1 MVRTENI
8 NTMAQRVEGVN
19 GQNSVINCLHWTGL
33 NQESVAMFRIIITT
47 DEYHEA
53 QRVSSAFLVW
63 HIEYRTRAD
72 AANAA
77 ARLSSEFS
85 IPDSP
90 TRYITTTRIIEVDHA

>member
-1 MVRTENI
+1 MVRTGNK
-8 NTMAQRVEGVN
+8 NTMAQLVGSVN
-19 GQNSVINCLHWTGL
+19 DQNSVINCFSLTGP
-33 NQESVAMFRIIITT
+33 NQEKRGMFRIIITT
-47 DEYHEA
+47 DEYHET

-63 HIEYRTRAD
+63 HIEYSTQAD

-90 TRYITTTRIIEVDHA
+90 TRYITTARIFEVGHA

>member
-1 MVRTENI
+1 MVRTGNK
-8 NTMAQRVEGVN
+8 NTMAQRVESVN
-19 GQNSVINCLHWTGL
+19 NQNSVINCFSRTGP
-33 NQESVAMFRIIITT
+33 NQEKRGMFRIIITT

-72 AANAA
+72 AASAA

>member
-1 MVRTENI
+1 MVRTGNK
-8 NTMAQRVEGVN
+8 NTMAQLVESVN
-19 GQNSVINCLHWTGL
+19 DQNSVINCFSRTGP
-33 NQESVAMFRIIITT
+33 NQEKRGMFRIIITT

-72 AANAA
+72 ATNAA

-90 TRYITTTRIIEVDHA
+90 TRYITTTRIFEVDHA